1 MHPSESIYCTKSEKL
16 KGKRIA
22 VAVTGSIAA
31 IETVKLVRELIRH
44 GAEVHPIMSPES
56 QKIIHSTSLEFASGK
71 EPILEIG
78 GDVAYIGLM
87 EGEKRA
93 NLLLIAPCTSNTL
106 SKIACGMSDTIVTL
120 FATQAMG
127 LNIPMIIVPSM
138 HLPMY
143 KNPIIANHMKDLKK
157 LGVEFVE
164 PKVEESAAK
173 LPEIDDVVARVFKK
187 IGKDAGTLK
196 KNKVIVIG
204 GATREPIDD
213 VRFVTAHST
222 GATAVELA
230 ISAYERGADVELW
243 MGGCETSIPNYIAA
257 RRFGTTNELASLVKD
272 MKCDYCFVPAAIS
285 DFTPQKKKGKI
296 PSTKKEMDVT
306 FKATPKVIDSIRKNS
321 DCFLVGFKAEHG
333 ISRDELVTRALK
345 RLKSTKLDMIVAND
359 LTDVGKDESEIVII
373 DKKGK
378 CTEARGSRK
387 DIAESIWKAVVDGTR

>member
-93 NLLLIAPCTSNTL
+93 DLLLIAPCTSNTL

-127 LNIPMIIVPSM
+127 LGIPLIMVPSM

-143 KNPIIANHMKDLKK
+143 KNPIIAEHIKNLKK

-164 PKVEESAAK
+164 PK
-173 LPEIDDVVARVFKK
+173 LPEMDEIVAKTFKK
-187 IGKDAGTLK
+187 IGKSAGSLK

-213 VRFVTAHST
+213 VRFVSAHST

-243 MGGCETSIPNYIAA
+243 MGGCEKRIPDYIITK
-257 RRFGTTNELASLVKD
+257 RFGTTNELASLVKG

-285 DFTPQKKKGKI
+285 DFAPEKEKGKI
-296 PSTKKEMDVT
+296 PSSKKKLEIAM
-306 FKATPKVIDSIRKNS
+306 KATPKVIESIRKNS

-333 ISRDELVTRALK
+333 ASRQSMIYQGKSWSRGRSRD
-345 RLKSTKLDMIVAND
+345 
-359 LTDVGKDESEIVII
+359 
-373 DKKGK
+373 
-378 CTEARGSRK
+378 
-387 DIAESIWKAVVDGTR
+387 